1 MSDSGEFFGI
11 SEAERGT
18 GRGQG
23 WAAALFNKVF
33 SQDLREP
40 VTSVQARLEAESKL
54 IRYLEGDNFR
64 KTGHLATAL
73 GARGQE
79 GRSQVTTGQAVTR
92 TPALLSERWKLF
104 LRV

>member
-23 WAAALFNKVF
+23 WAAALLNKVL

-40 VTSVQARLEAESKL
+40 VTSVQA
-54 IRYLEGDNFR
+54 
-64 KTGHLATAL
+64 
-73 GARGQE
+73 
-79 GRSQVTTGQAVTR
+79 
-92 TPALLSERWKLF
+92 
-104 LRV
+104 